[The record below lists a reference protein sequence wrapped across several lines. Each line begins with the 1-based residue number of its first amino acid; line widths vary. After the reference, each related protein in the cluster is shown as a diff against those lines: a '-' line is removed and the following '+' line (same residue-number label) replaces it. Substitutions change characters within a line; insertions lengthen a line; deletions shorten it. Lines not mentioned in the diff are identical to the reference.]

1 MSEIAAL
8 TKRGVGIV
16 GKVATSSIG
25 RADAK
30 HGTHTDALIIT
41 IIILITIIVVIITT
55 IILIITIIILI
66 IVIIIIIT
74 VMVIILIMTSTSQ
87 LP

>member
-41 IIILITIIVVIITT
+41 IIILI
-55 IILIITIIILI
+55 IIII
-66 IVIIIIIT
+66 DIIT

>member
-41 IIILITIIVVIITT
+41 IIILIIT
-55 IILIITIIILI
+55 I
-66 IVIIIIIT
+66 IVIITIR
-74 VMVIILIMTSTSQ
+74 
-87 LP
+87 

>member
-16 GKVATSSIG
+16 GKVAKSSIG

-41 IIILITIIVVIITT
+41 IIILIIT
-55 IILIITIIILI
+55 I
-66 IVIIIIIT
+66 IVIITI
-74 VMVIILIMTSTSQ
+74 MVIILIMTSTSQ